1 MTLLSLLM
9 EVAIWA
15 RSFWSREVIAIVDG
29 DGRRRTGVLV

>member
-9 EVAIWA
+9 ERARWE

-29 DGRRRTGVLV
+29 ERVREAGLFV